1 MENEIWTEDDPFD
14 RRSAWIDLIMMAN
27 IKTKTIIY
35 RGHTLSI
42 KRGQVYTSTRK
53 LASRWNWSRDKVFRY
68 LKLLEE
74 LKMVTNEK
82 IGFATLLTLEN
93 YGVFQDRATTNKTA
107 DKTSNDTTNKTTD
120 KTLLKN
126 SKNSKNE
133 RIYKPSANEHDYP
146 TDEEWEL
153 MKQETDWGD

>member
-74 LKMVTNEK
+74 LK
-82 IGFATLLTLEN
+82 
-93 YGVFQDRATTNKTA
+93 
-107 DKTSNDTTNKTTD
+107 
-120 KTLLKN
+120 
-126 SKNSKNE
+126 
-133 RIYKPSANEHDYP
+133 
-146 TDEEWEL
+146 W
-153 MKQETDWGD
+153 